1 MTVDR
6 RMFLTLAAGGAAAA
20 VLAACG
26 ASGEADV
33 VGGAEGD
40 VGASAPST
48 SGEPGS
54 DPAAAPTTS
63 TTADRSG
70 TWIVSGP
77 TDRPEVALTFHT
89 DGPVSMVEAVLDIVE
104 ARDLV
109 LTSFVVGSWLDA
121 NPAMGTRLADG
132 GHELANH
139 TYTHPSPFDAL
150 TPAQMQTEIE
160 RCRDALDRHAATP
173 GAWFRPSGTDNG
185 IDSPVAA
192 TLAAAGA
199 AGYPVLGYDVDPIDY
214 RDPGSRA
221 VTDRTLAAVVPG
233 SIISLHM
240 ATRAPSTRC
249 RPCSTAW
256 RRRTWRRSRSA
267 SSSAP
272 DDGGAMMGR

>member
-6 RMFLTLAAGGAAAA
+6 RMFLTLAAGGAAAV
-20 VLAACG
+20 VLTACG
-26 ASGEADV
+26 ASGDA
-33 VGGAEGD
+33 GGVDGAGGD
-40 VGASAPST
+40 VGAGASST
-48 SGEPGS
+48 SAEPGS
-54 DPAAAPTTS
+54 DTAADASTTS
-63 TTADRSG
+63 TSADRSG

-77 TDRPEVALTFHT
+77 SDRDEVALTFHT

-121 NPAMGTRLADG
+121 NPAMGARLADG

-160 RCRDALDRHAATP
+160 RCRDALDRHAGTP

-199 AGYPVLGYDVDPIDY
+199 AGYPALGYDVDPIDY

-221 VTDRTLAAVVPG
+221 VIDRTLAAVVPG

-240 ATRAPSTRC
+240 GHQGTIDALPALLDGLAAKDLAPVSVSHLL
-249 RPCSTAW
+249 RP
-256 RRRTWRRSRSA
+256 
-267 SSSAP
+267 
-272 DDGGAMMGR
+272 

>member
-26 ASGEADV
+26 ASGDA
-33 VGGAEGD
+33 GGIDGGGD
-40 VGASAPST
+40 ASTAP
-48 SGEPGS
+48 EPGS
-54 DPAAAPTTS
+54 GTDPSPASTAPDRTGTWVV
-63 TTADRSG
+63 TGPADRQ
-70 TWIVSGP
+70 
-77 TDRPEVALTFHT
+77 EVALTFHT

-109 LTSFVVGSWLDA
+109 LTAFVVGSWLDA
-121 NPAMGTRLADG
+121 NPAMGARLVDG

-160 RCRDALDRHAATP
+160 RCRDTLDRHAGTP
-173 GAWFRPSGTDNG
+173 GTWFRPSGTDNG
-185 IDSPVAA
+185 TDSPVAA

-199 AGYPVLGYDVDPIDY
+199 AGYPALGYDVDPVDY

-221 VTDRTLAAVVPG
+221 VIDRTLAAVVPG

-240 ATRAPSTRC
+240 GHQGTIDAMAGLLDGLAAKDLAPVSVTHLL
-249 RPCSTAW
+249 RP
-256 RRRTWRRSRSA
+256 
-267 SSSAP
+267 
-272 DDGGAMMGR
+272 